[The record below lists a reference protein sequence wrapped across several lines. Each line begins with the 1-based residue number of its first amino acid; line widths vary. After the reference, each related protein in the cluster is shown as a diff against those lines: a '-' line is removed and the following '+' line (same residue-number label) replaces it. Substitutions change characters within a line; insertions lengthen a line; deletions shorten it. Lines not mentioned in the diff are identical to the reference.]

1 MRIVMICLAAALLLA
16 LAALLAAFKI
26 AFYSRPRPLD
36 PYRVPSGKQFQ
47 AVKGR
52 MLELVGAIDALPF
65 EPVSIV
71 SHDGLR
77 LSGRYYHL
85 RDGAPL
91 QINFHGYRGSALQ
104 DFCGGMTIAR
114 AAGRNVLLIDERAQ
128 GESEGRVISFGVNER
143 RDCLQ
148 WAEYAVSR
156 FGAETKIILSGVSM
170 GAATVLMASE
180 LPLPANVKCI
190 IADCPYSSPEAII
203 RQVCGE
209 IGLFGRLM
217 YPFTRLSAI
226 LLGGFRLSAS
236 TAVSAVRRAKVPI
249 LLIHGEADHYVPC
262 SMSAEIAAAC
272 ASPVRRETF
281 PGAGHVLSFLCDG
294 ERYAR
299 ITEEFLASCGL

>member
-1 MRIVMICLAAALLLA
+1 MDIAVGVHRLDLFARAEAEAGLRLVAGSE

-203 RQVCGE
+203 RTVCGAF
-209 IGLFGRLM
+209 GLFGVLAGN
-217 YPFTRLSAI
+217 F
-226 LLGGFRLSAS
+226 LLVIVALF
-236 TAVSAVRRAKVPI
+236 V
-249 LLIHGEADHYVPC
+249 Y
-262 SMSAEIAAAC
+262 M
-272 ASPVRRETF
+272 
-281 PGAGHVLSFLCDG
+281 GAGQERAEEQARTVL
-294 ERYAR
+294 
-299 ITEEFLASCGL
+299 TT